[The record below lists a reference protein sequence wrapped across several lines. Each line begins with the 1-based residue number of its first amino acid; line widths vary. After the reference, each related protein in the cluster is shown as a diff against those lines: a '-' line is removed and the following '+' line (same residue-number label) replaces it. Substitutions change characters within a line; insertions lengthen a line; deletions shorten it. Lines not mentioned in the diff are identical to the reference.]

1 MPQKIV
7 RQGHRFD
14 YLIFL
19 FILAID
25 ILVCDENNTGFSKI
39 MKDNRFFI
47 PYIPNWMQNSFN
59 KVTVAYK
66 SGQQTA
72 ASWM

>member
-25 ILVCDENNTGFSKI
+25 ILVCDENISKI

-47 PYIPNWMQNSFN
+47 PCIPNWMQNSFN